1 MQFCTTERPQLFE
14 FEVATCRT
22 CRLRTKKA
30 ILESP
35 TSNLQKWRGFA
46 QSWGPCM
53 PIWHPLT
60 AIASI
65 TVKNCHWAFVNLRYL
80 AMVTAFLWWAP
91 PSRNWFEI
99 VLFIAAEVCWSMA
112 AGMADWDPGLPDKES
127 KLDFMKRSRR
137 PTRSTFSELTDIIEV
152 MLFSA
157 VGVER
162 PSSSS
167 SKSDSCKKGG
177 KNYWNCKYI
186 QYCLVSLGTYL
197 VDVLWLSEYYW
208 KYNKYS

>member
-1 MQFCTTERPQLFE
+1 MYELKSNFFVHFLGELRIPKRPVWFLFT
-14 FEVATCRT
+14 FLWYALLVVW
-22 CRLRTKKA
+22 
-30 ILESP
+30 S
-35 TSNLQKWRGFA
+35 G
-46 QSWGPCM
+46 G
-53 PIWHPLT
+53 
-60 AIASI
+60 
-65 TVKNCHWAFVNLRYL
+65 RYL

-186 QYCLVSLGTYL
+186 QHCLVSLGI
-197 VDVLWLSEYYW
+197 
-208 KYNKYS
+208 